1 LKLQHKG
8 FVLLESL
15 TAFTISLMI
24 ILTLTYCVNEQFKL
38 LNRWEEQVNAD
49 KIVLLNLK
57 NNNIPNPL
65 IIEGQKYFFSRENNL
80 FKVSVNNHVYQ
91 IEK

>member
-1 LKLQHKG
+1 MKLQHKG

-57 NNNIPNPL
+57 NDNIPNPL
-65 IIEGQKYFFSRENNL
+65 IIKGQKYFFSRENNL

>member
-57 NNNIPNPL
+57 NDNIPNPL
-65 IIEGQKYFFSRENNL
+65 IIEGQKYFFQEKIIYSR
-80 FKVSVNNHVYQ
+80 
-91 IEK
+91 